1 MKIDS
6 FMNAF
11 GDLVKGELHTLR
23 RTSRLDRWPQSP
35 SFYFDLTEQL
45 FPGPPEDWERRQR
58 FVAILREFLYHDGR
72 SLLALL
78 RVAEETVRS
87 PEKYMTEGVN
97 ALAGIRCYLNMNR
110 KVPPPEKDL
119 IAAFDR
125 FLEVPCLEHNARLCR
140 QTLPNHGPGS
150 PDGDV

>member
-6 FMNAF
+6 FMNTFA
-11 GDLVKGELHTLR
+11 DVADSELHTLR

-35 SFYFDLTEQL
+35 SFYFELTEQL
-45 FPGPPEDWERRQR
+45 FPGPPEDWQRRQR
-58 FVAILREFLYHDGR
+58 FVAILRELLYHDGR
-72 SLLALL
+72 SFLALL

-87 PEKYMTEGVN
+87 PKEYTANGVN
-97 ALAGIRCYLNMNR
+97 ALAGISCYLGMNR
-110 KVPPPEKDL
+110 KIPLPEKDL

-140 QTLPNHGPGS
+140 QALPSHGPGS
-150 PDGDV
+150 PGGNV